1 MLLKAKLGLALDI
14 LKNIFTN
21 IFEFIKLVITILLV
35 SNYNNSYSISI

>member
-1 MLLKAKLGLALDI
+1 MLLKAKLGLVLDI

-35 SNYNNSYSISI
+35 SNYNNSYSI

>member
-1 MLLKAKLGLALDI
+1 MLLKAKLGLALDV

>member
-21 IFEFIKLVITILLV
+21 IFEFIKLLITILLV
-35 SNYNNSYSISI
+35 SNYNNSYSI

>member
-35 SNYNNSYSISI
+35 SKYNNSYSI